1 MFQVKTPCFFLS
13 ADREEKLKCETER
26 LMKELENADEKQRKA
41 EEMTVRWE
49 LKLTVTNKIDN
60 FIHRNAVIGWLILSK
75 RISWTR
81 G

>member
-1 MFQVKTPCFFLS
+1 
-13 ADREEKLKCETER
+13 
-26 LMKELENADEKQRKA
+26 MKELENADEKQRKA
-41 EEMTVRWE
+41 AEMTVRWE

-60 FIHRNAVIGWLILSK
+60 FVHRNAVIGWLILSK

>member
-1 MFQVKTPCFFLS
+1 
-13 ADREEKLKCETER
+13 
-26 LMKELENADEKQRKA
+26 MKELENADEKQRKVA
-41 EEMTVRWE
+41 EMTVRWE

-60 FIHRNAVIGWLILSK
+60 FIHGNAVIGWLILSK